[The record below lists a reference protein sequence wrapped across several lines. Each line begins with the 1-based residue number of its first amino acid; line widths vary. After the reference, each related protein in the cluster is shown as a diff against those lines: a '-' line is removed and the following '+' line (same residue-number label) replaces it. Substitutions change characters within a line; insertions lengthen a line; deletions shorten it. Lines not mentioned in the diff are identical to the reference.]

1 MKKNKLYTFVALAL
15 MLGTT
20 SCGDSFLTEEPSS
33 KLPLD
38 GYYNSEARCLE
49 SAVAAYHPMQWF
61 DYFGGWAPL
70 NIVWDSMGDD
80 LYVGGSGTSD
90 QGQIHLISQFNRW
103 CMDDSLFRNQPF
115 HPFD

>member
-38 GYYNSEARCLE
+38 GYYNSEARCLQLLLTILCNG
-49 SAVAAYHPMQWF
+49 SIILAV
-61 DYFGGWAPL
+61 GL
-70 NIVWDSMGDD
+70 
-80 LYVGGSGTSD
+80 
-90 QGQIHLISQFNRW
+90 R
-103 CMDDSLFRNQPF
+103 
-115 HPFD
+115 